1 MNTPPVAASLADEQA
16 YFTHARDVRE
26 AKRAARSAAPS
37 AAGDNKAASRLK
49 ANAEADD
56 TLGDPS
62 DAAAYLRIDT
72 EDETFYV
79 GRAGVRDDAGDVLVY
94 SWKARFVQGLAS
106 ATAHDPGDVL
116 RQRRY
121 HVQPV
126 NTITE
131 TSDTVFAELARR
143 IAALEDL
150 DPGQDPVA
158 YVMGEDSLLVDALE
172 QERKPEMRQIVE
184 TIQAAQA
191 ALISADAEQ
200 LLVVQGGPG
209 TGKTAVALHRVSSL
223 LYEGDVAPDEVLVIG
238 PNPTFT
244 RYISKVLPELGDEHV
259 RQTDVTGLLG
269 KPVTVNVKEDPAAAR
284 LKGDDRMVDVLAKG
298 LRDRLRFPTEDQPFT
313 VRGVSWRV
321 RLEPNELAALID
333 DESDKPYSVGRGAF
347 RERLASEI
355 AVKARRRAK
364 DDGDRLTGDVRDLLD
379 ATEIDNAVERIWP
392 QLSPQSYVR
401 DLFGSLVRLASAAQ
415 GTSLT
420 VGEIQLLRRASAQRM
435 SEQSWSREDVVLL
448 DHAAAEM
455 GGENES
461 YRHIVVDEAQDL
473 SPMQWLAIRRR
484 SANGA
489 FTVVGDIA
497 QSTGLWARDSWDDVV
512 ALLRSPLP
520 HESVELKYGYR
531 VPRQVMDLAAKL
543 LPTAAPGVT
552 APLVVRDAP
561 RAPQL
566 REEEPASVA
575 RAVLEAIQEHSGKGR
590 FLGVVCPDA
599 RREEIVAALRDEDI
613 NWDDAD
619 NGALGASINLVSPV
633 AAKGLEFDAVVV
645 VDPAE
650 IVGAGPHGERM
661 LYIALTRTTKYLD
674 VVYPVGTLPQALAP
688 ESDQVSYPQG
698 PAVPSAAPEAVETL
712 ATAFSPKASEPEP
725 EPEPAQAPSGNFEAA
740 GSTPHGTALVG
751 LTSAQQKTVQFH
763 AQNVLELLEENAPPR
778 MWRHVLSA
786 ALERLDRNGP
796 QQP

>member
-1 MNTPPVAASLADEQA
+1 MNTPPVGATLVDEQA
-16 YFTHARDVRE
+16 FFDHAREIRE
-26 AKRAARSAAPS
+26 SKRAARSAAPS
-37 AAGDNKAASRLK
+37 AAGDNKAASHLK
-49 ANAEADD
+49 ANAAADE

-72 EDETFYV
+72 TDETFYV
-79 GRAGVRDDAGDVLVY
+79 GRAGVRDNAGDALVY
-94 SWKARFVQGLAS
+94 SWKARFIQGLAS
-106 ATAHDPGDVL
+106 ATAQDPGDVV

-121 HVQPV
+121 YVKPV

-131 TSDTVFAELARR
+131 TNDTVFAELAQR
-143 IAALEDL
+143 IADLEGVN
-150 DPGQDPVA
+150 PGKDPVA
-158 YVMGEDSLLVDALE
+158 YVMGEDSLLVAVLE

-191 ALISADAEQ
+191 ALISADADQ

-223 LYEGDVAPDEVLVIG
+223 LYEGDVAPEDVLIIG

-259 RQTDVTGLLG
+259 RQTDITRLLG
-269 KPVTVNVKEDPAAAR
+269 TPVTVNFKEEAAAAR
-284 LKGDDRMVDVLAKG
+284 LKGDDRMVEVLAKG
-298 LRDRLRFPTEDQPFT
+298 LRDRLRHPADSQPFT

-321 RLEPNELAALID
+321 RLEPVEVATMINE
-333 DESDKPYSVGRGAF
+333 ESDMPYSSGRVAF
-347 RERLASEI
+347 RERLTSEI

-364 DDGDRLTGDVRDLLD
+364 DDRSRISGDVRDLLD
-379 ATEIDNAVERIWP
+379 VSEIDNAIERIWP

-401 DLFGSLVRLASAAQ
+401 DLYGSLERLVSAAQ

-420 VGEIQLLRRASAQRM
+420 VDELQLLRRASAPRLA
-435 SEQSWSREDVVLL
+435 EQTWSREDIVLL

-455 GGENES
+455 GGESES
-461 YRHIVVDEAQDL
+461 YKHIVVDEAQDL
-473 SPMQWLAIRRR
+473 SPMQWLAVRRR

-497 QSTGLWARDSWDDVV
+497 QSTGLWARDGWDEVV
-512 ALLRSPLP
+512 NLLRSPLP

-531 VPRQVMDLAAKL
+531 VPRQVMDLAARL
-543 LPTAAPGVT
+543 LPTAAPGIT

-561 RAPQL
+561 RDPQFREVAP
-566 REEEPASVA
+566 ESVA
-575 RAVLEAIQEHSGKGR
+575 LAAVRSVQEHSGKGR

-599 RREEIVAALRDEDI
+599 RRDEIIAALRDEDI

-650 IVGAGPHGERM
+650 IVKAGPHGERM

-674 VVYPVGTLPQALAP
+674 VIYPVGSLPSTLSVGEPGNVGDAEATTMTT
-688 ESDQVSYPQG
+688 G
-698 PAVPSAAPEAVETL
+698 PADDAFPATPFATIDIAPTTGQDSPAIASPRVPSAAPTMANL
-712 ATAFSPKASEPEP
+712 SPS
-725 EPEPAQAPSGNFEAA
+725 
-740 GSTPHGTALVG
+740 
-751 LTSAQQKTVQFH
+751 QQKTVRFH
-763 AQNVLELLEENAPPR
+763 AANVFDLLEDNAPR
-778 MWRHVLSA
+778 HMWRAVLAA
-786 ALERLDRNGP
+786 ALEELEQDDLSRN
-796 QQP
+796 